1 MCYPNIMRFRCRKGN
16 IFLPFLRGNHPCALI
31 CLVLNTILMYTDTQS
46 TFQCFK
52 SGGQSAGWGCRVSLA
67 QLCQRGQ
74 DMEGGTE
81 RKLKYGSTVTRT
93 HTFTRGLD
101 NVCKEQRVVHFP
113 STSSWTRSQ
122 ANFISLCSMFGTKPY
137 KK

>member
-1 MCYPNIMRFRCRKGN
+1 
-16 IFLPFLRGNHPCALI
+16 
-31 CLVLNTILMYTDTQS
+31 MYTNTQS

-67 QLCQRGQ
+67 QLCQRRL
-74 DMEGGTE
+74 DTDGGPE
-81 RKLKYGSTVTRT
+81 SKLKYGSTVTRT

-101 NVCKEQRVVHFP
+101 NVCTEQWVVPFP

-122 ANFISLCSMFGTKPY
+122 AKFISLCSVFGTKPY
-137 KK
+137 KKRWSDLIKLPEVKFVSVCVLKRAPESVFSSP